1 MAGSLKTLGEPYP
14 VIGVV
19 GPLIL
24 ERRLSLTDEE
34 GSPGAVA
41 KLLVDLAVS

>member
-19 GPLIL
+19 GRLVL

-34 GSPGAVA
+34 ARRARWRS
-41 KLLVDLAVS
+41 SW